1 MCILCI
7 YPFAQVA
14 GEEEVAGEGVGECGV
29 ELQDLQQSFSLDDM
43 EVAVCQRSDVST
55 GVSQSG
61 FFPEDVAEHVAFTW
75 RGGRKYKKVRFQ
87 WMFYFSPD
95 LFSYCAHFMLLH
107 SNISP
112 NNSFPAYFFSS

>member
-29 ELQDLQQSFSLDDM
+29 ELQDLQQSFSLDDV

-87 WMFYFSPD
+87 WMFYFSPN
-95 LFSYCAHFMLLH
+95 LFITYYIPCL
-107 SNISP
+107 
-112 NNSFPAYFFSS
+112 FFFFLILQS